1 MNLTLEDINSI
12 SIREYIREFGTLFEH
27 SPWVAEAAFRKRPF
41 TSLEQMH
48 EQMIEVVQRAG
59 DEQKLILLRE
69 HPDLGSRLS
78 MSEYSVHEQKG
89 AGLNVMTEEKRKEL
103 LILNYQYSEKF
114 GFPFII
120 AVKGK
125 TAEQI
130 IEVLK
135 ERLEHDRTE
144 EFRIALEQV
153 YFISWYRLKSWIEQN
168 MAEETV

>member
-48 EQMIEVVQRAG
+48 EQMTEVVQRAG

-103 LILNYQYSEKF
+103 LILNHQYSEKF

>member
-41 TSLEQMH
+41 TSFEQMH
-48 EQMIEVVQRAG
+48 EQMTEVVQRAG

-89 AGLNVMTEEKRKEL
+89 AGLNEMTEEKRKEL
-103 LILNYQYSEKF
+103 LILNHQYSEKF